1 MKRRMRAA
9 LASILVVGTV
19 GLVAGAGTFA
29 AFSGTAGNN
38 GNAFAAGTVV
48 LGDNDTGSSMWSVS
62 NRIPGNS
69 VTTCIRLTYTGTLD
83 ADVKLYSLSAVDTV
97 DQYLSLSID
106 KGSMPGATSFPTCTG
121 FSSES
126 TIYSGTVQGFKSS
139 TNSYLSGVGANPGA
153 QTRWNQFDTLV
164 YRFTVTLQNNTG
176 AQGLTS
182 TTGFTWEAR
191 NQ

>member
-1 MKRRMRAA
+1 MSRLRSV
-9 LASILVVGTV
+9 LASILVVGVV

-29 AFSGTAGNN
+29 AFSATTGNT

-48 LGDNDTGSSMWSVS
+48 LADNDAGSAMWSVT
-62 NRIPGNS
+62 NRIPGDS
-69 VTTCIRLTYTGTLD
+69 ATTCIRLTYTGTLD
-83 ADVKLYSLSAVDTV
+83 ATVKVYSASSVDTV
-97 DQYLSLSID
+97 DQYLTLTVE
-106 KGSMPGATSFPTCTG
+106 KGSMPGGTTFPNCTG

-126 TIYSGTVQGFKSS
+126 TIYSGTVQGFKNSN
-139 TNSYLSGVGANPGA
+139 NSYANGVAANPGA
-153 QTRWNQFDTLV
+153 QTKWIQNDTLV